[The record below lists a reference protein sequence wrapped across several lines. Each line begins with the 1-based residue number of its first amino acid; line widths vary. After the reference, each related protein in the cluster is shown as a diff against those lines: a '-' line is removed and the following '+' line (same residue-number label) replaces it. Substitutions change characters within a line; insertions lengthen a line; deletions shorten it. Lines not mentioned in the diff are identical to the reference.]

1 MVVIGVHTNVMHT
14 TRFLYQD
21 RMVGESRAD
30 ERKVADGEVTDYVGD
45 DYAWISVSST
55 EEANKIKLGDHVKVL
70 HKKTMGE
77 AIMDPMKKIL
87 PMGR

>member
-1 MVVIGVHTNVMHT
+1 VSGGE
-14 TRFLYQD
+14 
-21 RMVGESRAD
+21 GESRAD

-77 AIMDPMKKIL
+77 AIMDPMKKRL